1 MKILLF
7 FLLLVG
13 LAADAAAQRYPFVNY
28 TTRNGLVQSNIT
40 DIKQDKHGNI
50 WIGTVG
56 GLSKFDG
63 QKFTNYD
70 DRQVLQSL
78 NILSILCDSTGVVW
92 VATGNGLLQYDHQFK
107 VVFQPKDTVQARTS
121 SLTTYGN
128 LIYFICNSRIYE
140 ITAEKSIKP
149 VHVNDSLE

>member
-7 FLLLVG
+7 FLFIG
-13 LAADAAAQRYPFVNY
+13 LAVNAAAQRYPFVNY

-50 WIGTVG
+50 WIGTLG

-63 QKFTNYD
+63 RKFTNYD

-78 NILSILCDSTGVVW
+78 NILSILCDSTGLVW
-92 VATGNGLLQYDHQFK
+92 VGTGNGLLQYDHRFK
-107 VVFQPKDTVQARTS
+107 TFFQPKDTVQARTS

-128 LIYFICNSRIYE
+128 LIYFICNSHIYE
-140 ITAEKSIKP
+140 IINNRS
-149 VHVNDSLE
+149 VR